1 MDIKVF
7 KIKIN
12 DDGTFRFIDEK
23 DLVAFGRTLQFL
35 KQRKGVDTLEL
46 SLSLIETKIT
56 ERQKNLFKIL
66 CRKINEASQHSY
78 QEVEIAFLSYFGYHD
93 LESFPKDKFNE
104 LLIYAEALSNEVF
117 GVGVKI
123 NYDNNHIEIE

>member
-12 DDGTFRFIDEK
+12 EDGTFNFIDKK
-23 DLVAFGRTLQFL
+23 DQVAFGRTLQFL

-46 SLSLIETKIT
+46 SLALIETKTT
-56 ERQKNLFKIL
+56 ERQRNLFKVL
-66 CRKINEASQHSY
+66 CRKISEASHNSY
-78 QEVEIAFLSYFGYHD
+78 SDVELAFLSYFGYGD
-93 LESFPKDKFNE
+93 IDSFPKDKFNE
-104 LLIYAEALSNEVF
+104 LLTYAEALSNEVF